1 MTNVRESVDG
11 NEDGQLADIDA
22 EAKRWVAALTFTG
35 LLITIVFIAGLYV
48 TMTAHAVNQACFQ
61 KKINDEHTLMEA
73 FFEAPPEQDAV
84 VNAMRACSH

>member
-1 MTNVRESVDG
+1 MTDVRESVDG

-48 TMTAHAVNQACFQ
+48 TTAAHAVNQACFQ
-61 KKINDEHTLMEA
+61 KKIDDEHTLMEA
-73 FFEAPPEQDAV
+73 SFQAPPEQDAV